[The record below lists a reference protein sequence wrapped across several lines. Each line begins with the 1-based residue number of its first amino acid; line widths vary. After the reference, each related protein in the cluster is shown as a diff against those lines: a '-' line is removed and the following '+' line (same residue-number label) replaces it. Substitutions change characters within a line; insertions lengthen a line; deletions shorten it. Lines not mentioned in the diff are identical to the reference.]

1 MHKEGL
7 VSETTPQISE
17 QTPHTPLD
25 QPPQAAAP
33 KAKGRGPAWLALL
46 IGLAGLG
53 VAGWSAW
60 QLYQQQGRAAQQL
73 SQVQQV
79 GDAAQERLKASEERV
94 AKRLAGLPTA
104 DDLATQ
110 RDLLVSLQG
119 EQQRLA
125 QSLSGVLGKSRE
137 DWRLAEAEHL
147 MRLAMLR
154 LTALQD
160 VDSAEALVQGADDI
174 LRAQND
180 PQAFA
185 ARGELIKVLEALRS
199 LPQVD
204 RSGLFLQLAALRG
217 QVAQL
222 QMLAPEYILPADV
235 PSAANASDSS
245 RWEALWQE
253 LSRYVRID
261 LHADQDVRPQLA
273 GQSLAQVRLTLAL
286 ALEQAQWGALNGEQ
300 EVYRQALA
308 SASEVLDSYFDRDNQ
323 AVQAMQKRIGELAGQ
338 QVVAGMPKLDDALST
353 LQAYLKRREAA
364 ELLPEAES
372 VPEPEPE
379 VEIESDAVEEGGQ

>member
-1 MHKEGL
+1 M
-7 VSETTPQISE
+7 SETAPQISE
-17 QTPHTPLD
+17 PTPQPAAE
-25 QPPQAAAP
+25 QPPVA

-46 IGLAGLG
+46 VGLAGLG
-53 VAGWSAW
+53 AGAWSAW
-60 QLYQQQGRAAQQL
+60 QLHQQQGQAAAQLAQF
-73 SQVQQV
+73 QQV
-79 GDAAQERLKASEERV
+79 GEAAQARLQASEEHV

-104 DDLATQ
+104 DELATQ

-147 MRLAMLR
+147 LRLAMLR
-154 LTALQD
+154 LSALQD
-160 VDSAEALVQGADDI
+160 VDSAIALVQGADDI

-204 RSGLFLQLAALRG
+204 RSGLFLQLAALRE
-217 QVAQL
+217 QVAGLQL
-222 QMLAPEYILPADV
+222 LAPEYIVPAEV
-235 PSAANASDSS
+235 PSSVTVSDSS
-245 RWEALWQE
+245 RWQELWEQ
-253 LSRYVRID
+253 LSRYVRLD

-286 ALEQAQWGALNGEQ
+286 ALEQAQWGALNGEP

-308 SASEVLDSYFDRDNQ
+308 AAAEVLDTYFDRDNQ
-323 AVQAMQKRIGELAGQ
+323 AVQVLRKRVDELAGQ
-338 QVVAGMPKLDDALST
+338 SVVAGVPPLDDALNT

-364 ELLPEAES
+364 ELLPEA
-372 VPEPEPE
+372 
-379 VEIESDAVEEGGQ
+379 VEEDGQ

>member
-17 QTPHTPLD
+17 QTPPLAAESA
-25 QPPQAAAP
+25 PQAAA
-33 KAKGRGPAWLALL
+33 KAGGRGPAWLALL
-46 IGLAGLG
+46 VGLAGLG
-53 VAGWSAW
+53 VGAWSAW
-60 QLYQQQGRAAQQL
+60 QLHQQQGQAAEQL
-73 SQVQQV
+73 
-79 GDAAQERLKASEERV
+79 ERLREIGAATETRLQGSEDSV
-94 AKRLAGLPTA
+94 AKKLAGLPSA
-104 DDLATQ
+104 DQLATQ

-125 QSLSGVLGKSRE
+125 QSLSGLLGKSRE

-147 MRLAMLR
+147 LRLAMLR
-154 LTALQD
+154 LSALQD
-160 VDSAEALVQGADDI
+160 VDSAIALVQGADDI

-199 LPQVD
+199 LPQLD

-217 QVAQL
+217 QAAQL
-222 QMLAPEYILPADV
+222 QTLTPEYLVPAEA
-235 PSAANASDSS
+235 PAGANNASDAS
-245 RWEALWQE
+245 RWEELWQQV
-253 LSRYVRID
+253 SRYVRID

-286 ALEQAQWGALNGEQ
+286 ALEQAQWGALNGEP

-308 SASEVLDSYFDRDNQ
+308 AAGDVLDTYFDRDNQ
-323 AVQAMQKRIGELAGQ
+323 AVQALRQRIGELAEQ
-338 QVVAGMPKLDDALST
+338 PVVAQLPKLDNALDV

-364 ELLPEAES
+364 ELMPDAQAEPALEPDIEA
-372 VPEPEPE
+372 
-379 VEIESDAVEEGGQ
+379 IEEDGQ

>member
-17 QTPHTPLD
+17 QTPPLAAE
-25 QPPQAAAP
+25 PAPQAAA
-33 KAKGRGPAWLALL
+33 KASGRGPAWLALL
-46 IGLAGLG
+46 VGLAGLG
-53 VAGWSAW
+53 VGAWSAW
-60 QLYQQQGRAAQQL
+60 QLHQQQGQAAEQL
-73 SQVQQV
+73 
-79 GDAAQERLKASEERV
+79 ERLREIGAATETRLQGSEDSV
-94 AKRLAGLPTA
+94 AKKLAGLPSA
-104 DDLATQ
+104 DQLATQ

-125 QSLSGVLGKSRE
+125 QSLSGLLGKSRE

-147 MRLAMLR
+147 LRLAMLR
-154 LTALQD
+154 LSALQD
-160 VDSAEALVQGADDI
+160 VDSAIALVQGADDI

-199 LPQVD
+199 LPQLD

-217 QVAQL
+217 QAAQL
-222 QMLAPEYILPADV
+222 QTLTPEYLVPAEA
-235 PSAANASDSS
+235 PAGANNASDAS
-245 RWEALWQE
+245 RWEELWQQV
-253 LSRYVRID
+253 SRYVRID

-286 ALEQAQWGALNGEQ
+286 ALEQAQWGALNGEP

-308 SASEVLDSYFDRDNQ
+308 AAGDVLDTYFDRDNQ
-323 AVQAMQKRIGELAGQ
+323 AVQALRQRIGELAEQ
-338 QVVAGMPKLDDALST
+338 PVVAQLPKLDNALDV

-364 ELLPEAES
+364 ELMPDAQAEPALEPDIEA
-372 VPEPEPE
+372 
-379 VEIESDAVEEGGQ
+379 IEEDGQ

>member
-17 QTPHTPLD
+17 QTPPLAAE
-25 QPPQAAAP
+25 PAPQAAA
-33 KAKGRGPAWLALL
+33 KAGGRGPAWLALL
-46 IGLAGLG
+46 VGLAGLG
-53 VAGWSAW
+53 VGAWSAW
-60 QLYQQQGRAAQQL
+60 QLHQQQGQAAEQL
-73 SQVQQV
+73 
-79 GDAAQERLKASEERV
+79 ERLREIGAATETRLQGSEDSV
-94 AKRLAGLPTA
+94 AKKLAGLPSA
-104 DDLATQ
+104 DQLATQ

-125 QSLSGVLGKSRE
+125 QSLSGLLGKSRE

-147 MRLAMLR
+147 LRLAMLR
-154 LTALQD
+154 LSALQD
-160 VDSAEALVQGADDI
+160 VDSAIALVQGADDI

-199 LPQVD
+199 LPQLD

-217 QVAQL
+217 QAAQL
-222 QMLAPEYILPADV
+222 QTLTPEYLVPAEA
-235 PSAANASDSS
+235 PAGANNASDAS
-245 RWEALWQE
+245 RWEELWQQV
-253 LSRYVRID
+253 SRYVRID

-286 ALEQAQWGALNGEQ
+286 ALEQAQWGALNGEP

-308 SASEVLDSYFDRDNQ
+308 AAGDVLDTYFDRDNQ
-323 AVQAMQKRIGELAGQ
+323 AVQALRQRIGELAEQ
-338 QVVAGMPKLDDALST
+338 PVVAQLPKLDNALDV

-364 ELLPEAES
+364 ELMPDAQAEPALEPDIEA
-372 VPEPEPE
+372 
-379 VEIESDAVEEGGQ
+379 IEEDGQ

>member
-17 QTPHTPLD
+17 QTPPLAAE
-25 QPPQAAAP
+25 PAPQAAA
-33 KAKGRGPAWLALL
+33 KASGRGPAWLALL
-46 IGLAGLG
+46 VGLAGLG
-53 VAGWSAW
+53 VGAWSAW
-60 QLYQQQGRAAQQL
+60 QLHQQQGLAEQQL
-73 SQVQQV
+73 
-79 GDAAQERLKASEERV
+79 ERLREIGAATETRLQGSEDSV
-94 AKRLAGLPTA
+94 AKKLAGLPSA
-104 DDLATQ
+104 DQLATQ

-125 QSLSGVLGKSRE
+125 QSLSGLLGKSRE

-147 MRLAMLR
+147 LRLAMLR
-154 LTALQD
+154 LSALQD
-160 VDSAEALVQGADDI
+160 VDSAIALVQGADDI

-199 LPQVD
+199 LPQLD

-217 QVAQL
+217 QAAQL
-222 QMLAPEYILPADV
+222 QTLTPEYLVPAEA
-235 PSAANASDSS
+235 PAGANNASDAS
-245 RWEALWQE
+245 RWEELWEQV
-253 LSRYVRID
+253 SRYVRID

-286 ALEQAQWGALNGEQ
+286 ALEQAQWGALNGEP

-308 SASEVLDSYFDRDNQ
+308 AAGDVLDTYFDRDNQ
-323 AVQAMQKRIGELAGQ
+323 TVQALRQRIGELAEQ
-338 QVVAGMPKLDDALST
+338 PVVAQLPKLDNALDV

-364 ELLPEAES
+364 ELMPDAQAEPALEPDIEA
-372 VPEPEPE
+372 
-379 VEIESDAVEEGGQ
+379 IEEDAQ

>member
-17 QTPHTPLD
+17 QTPPLAAE
-25 QPPQAAAP
+25 PAPQAAA
-33 KAKGRGPAWLALL
+33 KASGRGPAWLALL
-46 IGLAGLG
+46 VGLAGLG
-53 VAGWSAW
+53 VGAWSAW
-60 QLYQQQGRAAQQL
+60 QLHQQQGQAAEQL
-73 SQVQQV
+73 
-79 GDAAQERLKASEERV
+79 ERLREIGAATETRLQGSEDSV
-94 AKRLAGLPTA
+94 AKKLAGLPSA
-104 DDLATQ
+104 DQLATQ

-125 QSLSGVLGKSRE
+125 QSLSGLLGKSRE

-147 MRLAMLR
+147 LRLAMLR
-154 LTALQD
+154 LSALQD
-160 VDSAEALVQGADDI
+160 VDSAIALVQGADDI

-199 LPQVD
+199 LPQLD

-217 QVAQL
+217 QAVQL
-222 QMLAPEYILPADV
+222 QTLTPEYLVPAEA
-235 PSAANASDSS
+235 PAGTNNASDAS
-245 RWEALWQE
+245 RWEELWQQV
-253 LSRYVRID
+253 SRYVRID

-286 ALEQAQWGALNGEQ
+286 ALEQAQWGALNGEP

-308 SASEVLDSYFDRDNQ
+308 AAGDVLDTYFDRDNQ
-323 AVQAMQKRIGELAGQ
+323 AVQALRQRIGELAEQ
-338 QVVAGMPKLDDALST
+338 PVVAQLPKLDNALDV

-364 ELLPEAES
+364 ELMPDAQAEPALEPDIEA
-372 VPEPEPE
+372 
-379 VEIESDAVEEGGQ
+379 IEEDGQ

>member
-17 QTPHTPLD
+17 QTPPLAAE
-25 QPPQAAAP
+25 PAPQAAA
-33 KAKGRGPAWLALL
+33 KASGRGPAWLALL
-46 IGLAGLG
+46 VGLAGLG
-53 VAGWSAW
+53 VGAWSAW
-60 QLYQQQGRAAQQL
+60 QLHQQQGQAAEQL
-73 SQVQQV
+73 
-79 GDAAQERLKASEERV
+79 ERLREIGAATETRLQGSEDSV
-94 AKRLAGLPTA
+94 AKKLAGLPSA
-104 DDLATQ
+104 DQLATQ

-125 QSLSGVLGKSRE
+125 QSLSGLLGKSRE

-147 MRLAMLR
+147 LRLAMLR
-154 LTALQD
+154 LSALQD
-160 VDSAEALVQGADDI
+160 VDSAIALVQGADDI

-199 LPQVD
+199 LPQLD

-217 QVAQL
+217 QAAQL
-222 QMLAPEYILPADV
+222 QTLTPEYLVPAEA
-235 PSAANASDSS
+235 PAGTNNASDAS
-245 RWEALWQE
+245 RWEELWQQV
-253 LSRYVRID
+253 SRYVRID

-286 ALEQAQWGALNGEQ
+286 ALEQAQWGALNGEP

-308 SASEVLDSYFDRDNQ
+308 AAGDVLDTYFDRDNQ
-323 AVQAMQKRIGELAGQ
+323 AVQALRQRIGELAEQ
-338 QVVAGMPKLDDALST
+338 PVVAQLPKLDNALDV

-364 ELLPEAES
+364 ELMPDAQAEPALEPDIEA
-372 VPEPEPE
+372 
-379 VEIESDAVEEGGQ
+379 IEEDAQ

>member
-1 MHKEGL
+1 M
-7 VSETTPQISE
+7 SETAPQIGE
-17 QTPHTPLD
+17 QSPQTQID
-25 QPPQAAAP
+25 QPQVAAP
-33 KAKGRGPAWLALL
+33 KARSNGPAWLALL
-46 IGLAGLG
+46 IGLAALG
-53 VAGWSAW
+53 AGGWSAW
-60 QLYQQQGRAAQQL
+60 QLHQQQEQATQQLAQFQQAGEAAQ
-73 SQVQQV
+73 
-79 GDAAQERLKASEERV
+79 ARIKASEEHV

-104 DDLATQ
+104 SELATQ
-110 RDLLVSLQG
+110 RDLLVSVQG

-125 QSLSGVLGKSRE
+125 QDLSGVLGKSRQ

-147 MRLAMLR
+147 LRLAMLR
-154 LTALQD
+154 LSALQD
-160 VDSAEALVQGADDI
+160 VDSAVALVQGAEDI

-222 QMLAPEYILPADV
+222 QMLAPEYILPAEV
-235 PSAANASDSS
+235 PSSANASDSS
-245 RWEALWQE
+245 RWDELWQE

-286 ALEQAQWGALNGEQ
+286 ALEQAQWGALNGDQ
-300 EVYRQALA
+300 AVYRQALT

-323 AVQAMQKRIGELAGQ
+323 AVQAMQKRIGELSEQ
-338 QVVAGMPKLDDALST
+338 KVVASMPKLDDALSG

-364 ELLPEAES
+364 ELLPDAEAEH
-372 VPEPEPE
+372 EPG
-379 VEIESDAVEEGGQ
+379 IEAIEEDGQ

>member
-1 MHKEGL
+1 M
-7 VSETTPQISE
+7 SETAPQISE
-17 QTPHTPLD
+17 QTPQIEAD
-25 QPPQAAAP
+25 QPPLAVAP

-46 IGLAGLG
+46 VGLAALG
-53 VAGWSAW
+53 VGGWSAW
-60 QLYQQQGRAAQQL
+60 QLYQQQGQAAQQL
-73 SQVQQV
+73 SQVRQV
-79 GDAAQERLKASEERV
+79 GDVAKQQLEESENRV
-94 AKRLAGLPTA
+94 AKKLASLPTA
-104 DDLATQ
+104 DQLATQ

-125 QSLSGVLGKSRE
+125 QSLSGLLGKSRE

-147 MRLAMLR
+147 LRLALLR
-154 LTALQD
+154 LSALQD
-160 VDSAEALVQGADDI
+160 VDSAIALVQGADDI

-338 QVVAGMPKLDDALST
+338 HVVAGMPKLDDALST

-372 VPEPEPE
+372 VPEPE

>member
-17 QTPHTPLD
+17 QTPPLAAE
-25 QPPQAAAP
+25 PAPQAAA
-33 KAKGRGPAWLALL
+33 KASGRGPAWLALL
-46 IGLAGLG
+46 VGLSGLG
-53 VAGWSAW
+53 VGAWSAW
-60 QLYQQQGRAAQQL
+60 QLHQQQGQAAEQL
-73 SQVQQV
+73 
-79 GDAAQERLKASEERV
+79 ERLREIGAATETRLQGSEDSV
-94 AKRLAGLPTA
+94 AKKLAGLPSA
-104 DDLATQ
+104 DQLATQ

-125 QSLSGVLGKSRE
+125 QSLSGLLGKSRE

-147 MRLAMLR
+147 LRLAMLR
-154 LTALQD
+154 LSALQD
-160 VDSAEALVQGADDI
+160 VDSAIALVQGADDI

-199 LPQVD
+199 LPQLD

-217 QVAQL
+217 QAAQL
-222 QMLAPEYILPADV
+222 QTLTPEYLVPAEA
-235 PSAANASDSS
+235 PAGTNNASDAS
-245 RWEALWQE
+245 RWEELWQQV
-253 LSRYVRID
+253 SRYVRID

-286 ALEQAQWGALNGEQ
+286 ALEQAQWGALNGEP

-308 SASEVLDSYFDRDNQ
+308 AAGDVLDTYFDRDNQ
-323 AVQAMQKRIGELAGQ
+323 AVQALRQRIGELAEQ
-338 QVVAGMPKLDDALST
+338 PVVAQLPKLDNALDV

-364 ELLPEAES
+364 ELMPDAQAEPALEPDIEA
-372 VPEPEPE
+372 
-379 VEIESDAVEEGGQ
+379 IEEDGQ

>member
-17 QTPHTPLD
+17 QTPPLAAE
-25 QPPQAAAP
+25 PAPQAAA
-33 KAKGRGPAWLALL
+33 KASGRGPAWLALL
-46 IGLAGLG
+46 VGLAGLG
-53 VAGWSAW
+53 VGAWSAW
-60 QLYQQQGRAAQQL
+60 QLHQQQGQAAEQL
-73 SQVQQV
+73 
-79 GDAAQERLKASEERV
+79 ERLREIGAATETRLQGSEDSV
-94 AKRLAGLPTA
+94 AKKLAGLPSA
-104 DDLATQ
+104 DQLATQ

-125 QSLSGVLGKSRE
+125 QSLSGLLGKSRE

-147 MRLAMLR
+147 LRLAMLR
-154 LTALQD
+154 LSALQD
-160 VDSAEALVQGADDI
+160 VDSAIALVQGADDI

-199 LPQVD
+199 LPQLD

-217 QVAQL
+217 QAAQL
-222 QMLAPEYILPADV
+222 QTLTPEYLVPAEA
-235 PSAANASDSS
+235 PAGTNNASDAS
-245 RWEALWQE
+245 RWEELWQQV
-253 LSRYVRID
+253 SRYVRID
-261 LHADQDVRPQLA
+261 LLADQDVRPQLA

-286 ALEQAQWGALNGEQ
+286 ALEQAQWGALNGEP

-308 SASEVLDSYFDRDNQ
+308 AAGDVLDSYFDRDNQ
-323 AVQAMQKRIGELAGQ
+323 AVQALRQRIGELAEQ
-338 QVVAGMPKLDDALST
+338 PVVAQLPKLDSALDV

-364 ELLPEAES
+364 ELMPDAQAEPALEPDIEA
-372 VPEPEPE
+372 
-379 VEIESDAVEEGGQ
+379 IEEDGQ

>member
-17 QTPHTPLD
+17 QTPPLAAE
-25 QPPQAAAP
+25 PAPQAAA
-33 KAKGRGPAWLALL
+33 KASGRGPAWLALL
-46 IGLAGLG
+46 VGLSGLG
-53 VAGWSAW
+53 VGAWSAW
-60 QLYQQQGRAAQQL
+60 QLHQQQGQAAEQL
-73 SQVQQV
+73 
-79 GDAAQERLKASEERV
+79 ERLREIGAATETRLQGSEDSV
-94 AKRLAGLPTA
+94 AKKLAGLPSA
-104 DDLATQ
+104 DQLATQ

-125 QSLSGVLGKSRE
+125 QSLSGLLGKSRE

-147 MRLAMLR
+147 LRLAMLR
-154 LTALQD
+154 LSALQD
-160 VDSAEALVQGADDI
+160 VDSAIALVQGADDI

-199 LPQVD
+199 LPQLD

-217 QVAQL
+217 QAAQL
-222 QMLAPEYILPADV
+222 QTLTPEYLVPAEA
-235 PSAANASDSS
+235 PAGANNASDAS
-245 RWEALWQE
+245 RWEELWQQV
-253 LSRYVRID
+253 SRYVRID

-286 ALEQAQWGALNGEQ
+286 ALEQAQWGALNGEP

-308 SASEVLDSYFDRDNQ
+308 AAGDVLDTYFDRDNQ
-323 AVQAMQKRIGELAGQ
+323 AVQALRQRIGELAEQ
-338 QVVAGMPKLDDALST
+338 PVVAQLPKLDNALDV

-364 ELLPEAES
+364 ELMPDAQAEPALEPDIEA
-372 VPEPEPE
+372 
-379 VEIESDAVEEGGQ
+379 IEEDGQ

>member
-17 QTPHTPLD
+17 QTPPLAAE
-25 QPPQAAAP
+25 PAPQAAA
-33 KAKGRGPAWLALL
+33 KASGRGPAWLALL
-46 IGLAGLG
+46 VGLAGLG
-53 VAGWSAW
+53 VGAWSAW
-60 QLYQQQGRAAQQL
+60 QLHQQQGLAEQQL
-73 SQVQQV
+73 
-79 GDAAQERLKASEERV
+79 ERLREIGAATETRLQGSEDSV
-94 AKRLAGLPTA
+94 AKKLAGLPSA
-104 DDLATQ
+104 DQLATQ

-125 QSLSGVLGKSRE
+125 QSLSGLLGKSRE

-147 MRLAMLR
+147 LRLAMLR
-154 LTALQD
+154 LSALQD
-160 VDSAEALVQGADDI
+160 VDSAIALMQGADDI

-199 LPQVD
+199 LPQLD

-217 QVAQL
+217 QAAQL
-222 QMLAPEYILPADV
+222 QTLTPEYLVPAEA
-235 PSAANASDSS
+235 PAGANNASDAS
-245 RWEALWQE
+245 RWEELWQQV
-253 LSRYVRID
+253 SRYVRID

-286 ALEQAQWGALNGEQ
+286 ALEQAQWGALNGEP

-308 SASEVLDSYFDRDNQ
+308 AAGDVLDTYFDRDNQ
-323 AVQAMQKRIGELAGQ
+323 AVQALRQRIGELAEQ
-338 QVVAGMPKLDDALST
+338 PVVAQLPKLDNALDV

-364 ELLPEAES
+364 ELMPDAQAEPALEPDIEA
-372 VPEPEPE
+372 
-379 VEIESDAVEEGGQ
+379 IEEGGQ

>member
-17 QTPHTPLD
+17 QTPPLAAE
-25 QPPQAAAP
+25 PAPQAAA
-33 KAKGRGPAWLALL
+33 KASGRGPAWLALL
-46 IGLAGLG
+46 VGLAGLG
-53 VAGWSAW
+53 VGAWSAW
-60 QLYQQQGRAAQQL
+60 QLHQQQGQAAEQL
-73 SQVQQV
+73 
-79 GDAAQERLKASEERV
+79 ERLREIGAATETRLQGSEDSV
-94 AKRLAGLPTA
+94 AKKLAGLPSA
-104 DDLATQ
+104 DQLATQ

-125 QSLSGVLGKSRE
+125 QSLSGLLGKSRE

-147 MRLAMLR
+147 LRLAMLR
-154 LTALQD
+154 LSALQD
-160 VDSAEALVQGADDI
+160 VDSAIALVQGADDI

-199 LPQVD
+199 LPQLD

-217 QVAQL
+217 QAAQL
-222 QMLAPEYILPADV
+222 QTLTPEYLVPAEA
-235 PSAANASDSS
+235 PAGTNNASDAS
-245 RWEALWQE
+245 RWEELWQQV
-253 LSRYVRID
+253 SRYVRID

-286 ALEQAQWGALNGEQ
+286 ALEQAQWGALNGEP

-308 SASEVLDSYFDRDNQ
+308 AAGDVLDTYFDRDNQ
-323 AVQAMQKRIGELAGQ
+323 AVQALRQRIGELAEQ
-338 QVVAGMPKLDDALST
+338 PVVAQLPKLDNALDV

-364 ELLPEAES
+364 ELMPDAQAEPALEPDIEA
-372 VPEPEPE
+372 
-379 VEIESDAVEEGGQ
+379 IEEGGQ

>member
-17 QTPHTPLD
+17 QTPPLAAE
-25 QPPQAAAP
+25 PAPQAAA
-33 KAKGRGPAWLALL
+33 KASGRGPAWLALL
-46 IGLAGLG
+46 VGLSGLG
-53 VAGWSAW
+53 VGAWSAW
-60 QLYQQQGRAAQQL
+60 QLHQQQGQAAEQL
-73 SQVQQV
+73 
-79 GDAAQERLKASEERV
+79 ERLREIGAATETRLQGSEDSV
-94 AKRLAGLPTA
+94 AKKLAGLPSA
-104 DDLATQ
+104 GQLATQ

-125 QSLSGVLGKSRE
+125 QSLSGLLGKSRE

-147 MRLAMLR
+147 LRLAMLR
-154 LTALQD
+154 LSALQD
-160 VDSAEALVQGADDI
+160 VDSAIALVQGADDI

-199 LPQVD
+199 LPQLD

-217 QVAQL
+217 QAAQL
-222 QMLAPEYILPADV
+222 QTLTPEYLVPAEA
-235 PSAANASDSS
+235 PAGANNASDAS
-245 RWEALWQE
+245 RWEELWQQV
-253 LSRYVRID
+253 SRYVRID

-286 ALEQAQWGALNGEQ
+286 ALEQAQWGALNGEP

-308 SASEVLDSYFDRDNQ
+308 AAGDVLDTYFDRDNQ
-323 AVQAMQKRIGELAGQ
+323 AVQALRQRIGELAEQ
-338 QVVAGMPKLDDALST
+338 PVVAQLPKLDNALDV

-364 ELLPEAES
+364 ELMPDAQAEPALEPDIEA
-372 VPEPEPE
+372 
-379 VEIESDAVEEGGQ
+379 IEEDGQ

>member
-17 QTPHTPLD
+17 QTPPLAAE
-25 QPPQAAAP
+25 PAPQAAA
-33 KAKGRGPAWLALL
+33 KASGRGPAWLALL
-46 IGLAGLG
+46 VGLAGLG
-53 VAGWSAW
+53 VGAWSAW
-60 QLYQQQGRAAQQL
+60 QLHQQQGQAAEQL
-73 SQVQQV
+73 
-79 GDAAQERLKASEERV
+79 ERLREIGAATETRLQGSEDSV
-94 AKRLAGLPTA
+94 AKKLAGLPSA
-104 DDLATQ
+104 DQLATQ

-125 QSLSGVLGKSRE
+125 QSLSGLLGKSRE

-147 MRLAMLR
+147 LRLAMLR
-154 LTALQD
+154 LSALQD
-160 VDSAEALVQGADDI
+160 VDSAIALVQGADDI

-199 LPQVD
+199 LPQLD

-217 QVAQL
+217 QAAQL
-222 QMLAPEYILPADV
+222 QTLTPEYLVPAEA
-235 PSAANASDSS
+235 PAGANNASDAS
-245 RWEALWQE
+245 RWEELWQQV
-253 LSRYVRID
+253 SRYVRID

-273 GQSLAQVRLTLAL
+273 GQSLAQVRLTLVL
-286 ALEQAQWGALNGEQ
+286 ALEQAQWGALNGEP

-308 SASEVLDSYFDRDNQ
+308 AAGDVLDSYFDRDNQ
-323 AVQAMQKRIGELAGQ
+323 AVQALRQRIGELAEQ
-338 QVVAGMPKLDDALST
+338 PVVAQLPKLDNALDV

-364 ELLPEAES
+364 ELMPDAQAEPALEPDIEA
-372 VPEPEPE
+372 
-379 VEIESDAVEEGGQ
+379 IEEDGL

>member
-17 QTPHTPLD
+17 QTPPLAAE
-25 QPPQAAAP
+25 PAPQAAA
-33 KAKGRGPAWLALL
+33 KASGRGPAWLALL
-46 IGLAGLG
+46 LGLAGLG
-53 VAGWSAW
+53 VGAWSAW
-60 QLYQQQGRAAQQL
+60 QLHQQQGQAAEQL
-73 SQVQQV
+73 
-79 GDAAQERLKASEERV
+79 ERLREIGAATETRLQGSEDSV
-94 AKRLAGLPTA
+94 AKKLAGLPSA
-104 DDLATQ
+104 DQLATQ

-125 QSLSGVLGKSRE
+125 QSLSGLLGKSRE

-147 MRLAMLR
+147 LRLAMLR
-154 LTALQD
+154 LSALQD
-160 VDSAEALVQGADDI
+160 VDSAIALVQGADDI

-199 LPQVD
+199 LPQLD

-217 QVAQL
+217 QAAQL
-222 QMLAPEYILPADV
+222 QTLTPEYLVPAEA
-235 PSAANASDSS
+235 PAGTNNASDAS
-245 RWEALWQE
+245 RWEELWQQV
-253 LSRYVRID
+253 SRYVRID

-286 ALEQAQWGALNGEQ
+286 ALEQAQWGALNGEP

-308 SASEVLDSYFDRDNQ
+308 AAGDVLDTYFDRDNQ
-323 AVQAMQKRIGELAGQ
+323 AVQALRQRIGELAEQ
-338 QVVAGMPKLDDALST
+338 PVVAQLPKLDNALDV

-364 ELLPEAES
+364 ELMPDAQAEPALEPDIEA
-372 VPEPEPE
+372 
-379 VEIESDAVEEGGQ
+379 IEEDAQ

>member
-17 QTPHTPLD
+17 QTPPLAAE
-25 QPPQAAAP
+25 PAPQAAA
-33 KAKGRGPAWLALL
+33 KASGRGPAWLALL
-46 IGLAGLG
+46 VGLAGLG
-53 VAGWSAW
+53 VGAWSAW
-60 QLYQQQGRAAQQL
+60 QLHQQQGQAAEQL
-73 SQVQQV
+73 
-79 GDAAQERLKASEERV
+79 ERLREIGAATETRLQGSEDSV
-94 AKRLAGLPTA
+94 AKKLAGLPSA
-104 DDLATQ
+104 DQLATQ

-125 QSLSGVLGKSRE
+125 QSLSGLLGKSRE

-147 MRLAMLR
+147 LRLAMLR
-154 LTALQD
+154 LSALQD
-160 VDSAEALVQGADDI
+160 VDSAIALVQGADDI

-199 LPQVD
+199 LPQLD

-217 QVAQL
+217 QAAQL
-222 QMLAPEYILPADV
+222 QTLTPEYLVPAEA
-235 PSAANASDSS
+235 PAGTNNASDAS
-245 RWEALWQE
+245 RWEELWQQV
-253 LSRYVRID
+253 SRYVRID

-286 ALEQAQWGALNGEQ
+286 ALEQAQWGALNGEP

-308 SASEVLDSYFDRDNQ
+308 AAGDVLDTYFDRDNQ
-323 AVQAMQKRIGELAGQ
+323 TVQALRQRIGELAEQ
-338 QVVAGMPKLDDALST
+338 PMVAQLPKLDNALDV

-364 ELLPEAES
+364 ELMPDAQAEPALEPDIEA
-372 VPEPEPE
+372 
-379 VEIESDAVEEGGQ
+379 IEEDAQ

>member
-17 QTPHTPLD
+17 QTPPLAAE
-25 QPPQAAAP
+25 PAPQAAA
-33 KAKGRGPAWLALL
+33 KTSGRGPAWLALL
-46 IGLAGLG
+46 VGLAGLG
-53 VAGWSAW
+53 VGAWSAW
-60 QLYQQQGRAAQQL
+60 QLHQQQGQAAEQL
-73 SQVQQV
+73 
-79 GDAAQERLKASEERV
+79 ERLREIGAATETRLQGSEDSV
-94 AKRLAGLPTA
+94 AKKLAGLPSA
-104 DDLATQ
+104 DQLATQ

-125 QSLSGVLGKSRE
+125 QSLSGLLGKSRE

-147 MRLAMLR
+147 LRLAMLR
-154 LTALQD
+154 LSALQD
-160 VDSAEALVQGADDI
+160 VDSAIALVQGADDI

-199 LPQVD
+199 LPQLD

-217 QVAQL
+217 QAAQL
-222 QMLAPEYILPADV
+222 QTLTPEYLVPAEA
-235 PSAANASDSS
+235 PAGANNASDAS
-245 RWEALWQE
+245 RWEELWQQV
-253 LSRYVRID
+253 SRYVRID

-286 ALEQAQWGALNGEQ
+286 ALEQAQWGALNGEP

-308 SASEVLDSYFDRDNQ
+308 AAGDVLDTYFDRDNQ
-323 AVQAMQKRIGELAGQ
+323 AVQALRQRIGELAEQ
-338 QVVAGMPKLDDALST
+338 PVVAQLPKLDNALDV

-364 ELLPEAES
+364 ELMPDAQAEPALEPDIEA
-372 VPEPEPE
+372 
-379 VEIESDAVEEGGQ
+379 IEEDGQ

>member
-17 QTPHTPLD
+17 QTPPLAAE
-25 QPPQAAAP
+25 PAPQAAA
-33 KAKGRGPAWLALL
+33 KASGRGPAWLALL
-46 IGLAGLG
+46 VGLAGLG
-53 VAGWSAW
+53 VGAWSAW
-60 QLYQQQGRAAQQL
+60 QLHQQQGQAAEQL
-73 SQVQQV
+73 
-79 GDAAQERLKASEERV
+79 ERLREIGAATETRLQGSEDSV
-94 AKRLAGLPTA
+94 AKKLAGLPSA
-104 DDLATQ
+104 DQLATQ

-125 QSLSGVLGKSRE
+125 QSLSGLLGKSRE

-147 MRLAMLR
+147 LRLAMLR
-154 LTALQD
+154 LSALQD
-160 VDSAEALVQGADDI
+160 VDSAIALVQGADDI

-199 LPQVD
+199 LPQLD

-217 QVAQL
+217 QAAQL
-222 QMLAPEYILPADV
+222 QTLTPEYLVPAEA
-235 PSAANASDSS
+235 PAGTNNASDAS
-245 RWEALWQE
+245 RWEELWQQV
-253 LSRYVRID
+253 SRYVRID

-286 ALEQAQWGALNGEQ
+286 ALEQAQWGALNGEP

-308 SASEVLDSYFDRDNQ
+308 AAGDVLDTYFDRDNQ
-323 AVQAMQKRIGELAGQ
+323 AVQALRQRIGELAEQ
-338 QVVAGMPKLDDALST
+338 PVVAQLPKLDNALDV
-353 LQAYLKRREAA
+353 LQAYLKPREAA
-364 ELLPEAES
+364 ELMPDAQAEPALEPDIEA
-372 VPEPEPE
+372 
-379 VEIESDAVEEGGQ
+379 IEEDAQ

>member
-17 QTPHTPLD
+17 QTPPLAAE
-25 QPPQAAAP
+25 PAPQAAA
-33 KAKGRGPAWLALL
+33 KAGGRGPAWLALL
-46 IGLAGLG
+46 LGLAGLG
-53 VAGWSAW
+53 VGAWSAW
-60 QLYQQQGRAAQQL
+60 QLHQQQGQAAEQL
-73 SQVQQV
+73 
-79 GDAAQERLKASEERV
+79 ERLREIGAATETRLQGSEDNV
-94 AKRLAGLPTA
+94 AKKLAGLPSA
-104 DDLATQ
+104 DQLATQ

-125 QSLSGVLGKSRE
+125 QSLSGLLGKSRE

-147 MRLAMLR
+147 LRLAMLR
-154 LTALQD
+154 LSALQD
-160 VDSAEALVQGADDI
+160 VDSAIALVQGADDI

-199 LPQVD
+199 LPQLD

-217 QVAQL
+217 QAAQL
-222 QMLAPEYILPADV
+222 QTLTPEYLVPAEA
-235 PSAANASDSS
+235 PAGTNNASDAS
-245 RWEALWQE
+245 RWEELWQQV
-253 LSRYVRID
+253 SRYVRID

-286 ALEQAQWGALNGEQ
+286 ALEQAQWGALNGEP

-308 SASEVLDSYFDRDNQ
+308 AAGDVLDSYFDRDNQ
-323 AVQAMQKRIGELAGQ
+323 AVQALRQRIGELAEQ
-338 QVVAGMPKLDDALST
+338 PVVAQLPKLDNALDV

-364 ELLPEAES
+364 ELMPDAQAEPALEPDIEA
-372 VPEPEPE
+372 
-379 VEIESDAVEEGGQ
+379 IEEDGQ

>member
-17 QTPHTPLD
+17 QTPPLAAE
-25 QPPQAAAP
+25 PAPQAAA
-33 KAKGRGPAWLALL
+33 KASGRGPAWLALL
-46 IGLAGLG
+46 VGLAGLG
-53 VAGWSAW
+53 VGAWSAW
-60 QLYQQQGRAAQQL
+60 QLHQQQGQAAEQL
-73 SQVQQV
+73 
-79 GDAAQERLKASEERV
+79 ERLREIGAATETRLQGSEDSV
-94 AKRLAGLPTA
+94 AKKLAGLPSA
-104 DDLATQ
+104 DQLATQ

-125 QSLSGVLGKSRE
+125 QSLSGLLGKSRE

-147 MRLAMLR
+147 LRLAMLR
-154 LTALQD
+154 LSALQD
-160 VDSAEALVQGADDI
+160 VDSAIALVQGADDI

-199 LPQVD
+199 LPQLD

-217 QVAQL
+217 QAAQL
-222 QMLAPEYILPADV
+222 QTLTPEYLVPAEA
-235 PSAANASDSS
+235 PAGTNNASDAS
-245 RWEALWQE
+245 RWEELWQQV
-253 LSRYVRID
+253 SRYVRID

-286 ALEQAQWGALNGEQ
+286 ALQQAQWGALNGEP

-308 SASEVLDSYFDRDNQ
+308 AAGDVLDTYFDRDNQ
-323 AVQAMQKRIGELAGQ
+323 AVQALRQRIGELAEQ
-338 QVVAGMPKLDDALST
+338 PVVAQLPKLDNALDV

-364 ELLPEAES
+364 ELMPDAQAEPALEPDIEA
-372 VPEPEPE
+372 
-379 VEIESDAVEEGGQ
+379 IEEGGQ

>member
-17 QTPHTPLD
+17 QTPPLAAE
-25 QPPQAAAP
+25 PAPQATA
-33 KAKGRGPAWLALL
+33 KASGRGPAWLALL
-46 IGLAGLG
+46 VGLAGLG
-53 VAGWSAW
+53 VGAWSAW
-60 QLYQQQGRAAQQL
+60 QLHQQQGQAAEQL
-73 SQVQQV
+73 
-79 GDAAQERLKASEERV
+79 ERLREIGAATETRLQGSEDSV
-94 AKRLAGLPTA
+94 AKKLAGLPSA
-104 DDLATQ
+104 DQLATQ

-125 QSLSGVLGKSRE
+125 QSLSGLLGKSRE

-147 MRLAMLR
+147 LRLAMLR
-154 LTALQD
+154 LSALQD
-160 VDSAEALVQGADDI
+160 VDSAIALVQGADDI

-199 LPQVD
+199 LPQLD

-217 QVAQL
+217 QAAQL
-222 QMLAPEYILPADV
+222 QTLTPEYLVPAEA
-235 PSAANASDSS
+235 PAGTNNASDAS
-245 RWEALWQE
+245 RWEELWQQV
-253 LSRYVRID
+253 SRYVRID

-286 ALEQAQWGALNGEQ
+286 ALEQAQWGALNGEP

-308 SASEVLDSYFDRDNQ
+308 AAGDVLDTYFDRDNQ
-323 AVQAMQKRIGELAGQ
+323 AVQALRQRIGELAEQ
-338 QVVAGMPKLDDALST
+338 PVVAQLPKLDNALDV

-364 ELLPEAES
+364 ELMPDAQAEPALEPDIEA
-372 VPEPEPE
+372 
-379 VEIESDAVEEGGQ
+379 IEEDGQ

>member
-17 QTPHTPLD
+17 QTPPLAAE
-25 QPPQAAAP
+25 PAPQAAA
-33 KAKGRGPAWLALL
+33 KASGRGPAWLALL
-46 IGLAGLG
+46 VGLAGLG
-53 VAGWSAW
+53 VGAWSAW
-60 QLYQQQGRAAQQL
+60 QLHQQQGQAEQQL
-73 SQVQQV
+73 
-79 GDAAQERLKASEERV
+79 ERLREIGAATETRLQGSEDSV
-94 AKRLAGLPTA
+94 AKKLAGLPSA
-104 DDLATQ
+104 DQLATQ

-125 QSLSGVLGKSRE
+125 QSLSGLLGKSRE

-147 MRLAMLR
+147 LRLAMLR
-154 LTALQD
+154 LSALQD
-160 VDSAEALVQGADDI
+160 VDSAIALVQGADDI

-199 LPQVD
+199 LPQLD

-217 QVAQL
+217 QAAQL
-222 QMLAPEYILPADV
+222 QTLTPEYLVPAEA
-235 PSAANASDSS
+235 SAGANNASDAS
-245 RWEALWQE
+245 RWEELWQQV
-253 LSRYVRID
+253 SRYVRLD

-286 ALEQAQWGALNGEQ
+286 ALEQAQWGALNGEP

-308 SASEVLDSYFDRDNQ
+308 AAGDVLDTYFDRDNQ
-323 AVQAMQKRIGELAGQ
+323 AVQALRQRIGELAEQ
-338 QVVAGMPKLDDALST
+338 PVVAQLPRLDSALDV

-364 ELLPEAES
+364 ELMPDAQAEPVLEPDIEA
-372 VPEPEPE
+372 
-379 VEIESDAVEEGGQ
+379 IEEDRQ

>member
-17 QTPHTPLD
+17 QTPPLAAE
-25 QPPQAAAP
+25 PAPQAAA
-33 KAKGRGPAWLALL
+33 KASGRGPAWLALL
-46 IGLAGLG
+46 VGLAGLG
-53 VAGWSAW
+53 VGAWSAW
-60 QLYQQQGRAAQQL
+60 QLHQQQGQAAEQL
-73 SQVQQV
+73 
-79 GDAAQERLKASEERV
+79 ERLREIGAATETRLQGSEDSV
-94 AKRLAGLPTA
+94 AKKLAGLPSA
-104 DDLATQ
+104 DQLATQ

-125 QSLSGVLGKSRE
+125 QSLSGLLGKSRE

-147 MRLAMLR
+147 LRLAMLR
-154 LTALQD
+154 LSALQD
-160 VDSAEALVQGADDI
+160 VDSAIALVQGADDI

-199 LPQVD
+199 LPQLD

-217 QVAQL
+217 QAAQL
-222 QMLAPEYILPADV
+222 QTLTPEYLVPAEA
-235 PSAANASDSS
+235 PAGANNASDAS
-245 RWEALWQE
+245 RWEELWQQV
-253 LSRYVRID
+253 SRYVRID
-261 LHADQDVRPQLA
+261 LLADQDVRPQLA

-286 ALEQAQWGALNGEQ
+286 ALEQAQWGALNGEP

-308 SASEVLDSYFDRDNQ
+308 AAGDVLDTYFDRDNQ
-323 AVQAMQKRIGELAGQ
+323 TVQALRQRIGELAEQ
-338 QVVAGMPKLDDALST
+338 PVVAQLPKLDNALDV

-364 ELLPEAES
+364 ELMPDAQAEPALEPDIEA
-372 VPEPEPE
+372 
-379 VEIESDAVEEGGQ
+379 IEEDAQ